1 MAWVGGDNFYGIGF
15 CIVFLTFV
23 RNSFGQIVGGV
34 QCLLACSPSEVGM
47 VTPSEGCVSGW
58 SDGGVGSTGMMP
70 GVFAIV
76 TRWCVHGTK
85 RICVGAVC
93 VDEIWV
99 VFVGVG
105 VTFSALAPIFCQLV

>member
-1 MAWVGGDNFYGIGF
+1 MLCSLEIFFYTGI
-15 CIVFLTFV
+15 I
-23 RNSFGQIVGGV
+23 
-34 QCLLACSPSEVGM
+34 
-47 VTPSEGCVSGW
+47 
-58 SDGGVGSTGMMP
+58 P
-70 GVFAIV
+70 GVFALV

-105 VTFSALAPIFCQLV
+105 VIFMYWYQFILLIGVRPLHGVLDRFYSLFLSSVLHG